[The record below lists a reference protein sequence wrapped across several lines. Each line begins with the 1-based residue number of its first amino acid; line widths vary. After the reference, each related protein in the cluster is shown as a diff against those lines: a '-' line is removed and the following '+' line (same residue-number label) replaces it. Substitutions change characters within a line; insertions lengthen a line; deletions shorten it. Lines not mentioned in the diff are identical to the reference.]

1 MSQKSSHRRLRE
13 SRSQRRR
20 QARARLIAGVSIGAV
35 LLVGGLILLSVL
47 SAPKSDSNPE
57 GASSYE
63 GFEQTVERSGAVGFA
78 IGDPAAPVTV
88 VEYSDFSCPHCAD
101 LSNTMHQLIDEY
113 VRDGRVKL
121 VFKPITFVNPVYS
134 TPAAQAAI
142 CAGEQGKFWEMH
154 DQIWT
159 IFYANGSGGYVPR
172 LLSPRAVS
180 IGLNMSQ
187 YDACLSSAQTQAD
200 VNGVLDEA
208 RQMGITGTPA
218 IYVNGEQSVFT
229 GAETFYGQLAQLIES
244 KLDG

>member
-1 MSQKSSHRRLRE
+1 MSQKSSHQRLRK

-20 QARARLIAGVSIGAV
+20 QARTRLIVGVSIGAV

-47 SAPKSDSNPE
+47 SAPESALDSE
-57 GASSYE
+57 GLSGYE
-63 GFEQTVERSGAVGFA
+63 GFEQTVERSGAIGFA

-101 LSNTMHQLIDEY
+101 LANTMHQLIDEY

-121 VFKPITFVNPVYS
+121 IFKPITFVYPAYS
-134 TPAAQAAI
+134 TPAAQSAI

-159 IFYANGSGGYVPR
+159 IFYANGPGGYIPR
-172 LLSPRAVS
+172 LLSPRAES

-200 VNGVLDEA
+200 IDGVLDEA
-208 RQMGITGTPA
+208 GQMGITGTPA
-218 IYVNGEQSVFT
+218 IYVNGEQLGFT
-229 GAETFYGQLAQLIES
+229 GAETFYGQLIQLIES
-244 KLDG
+244 KLGG